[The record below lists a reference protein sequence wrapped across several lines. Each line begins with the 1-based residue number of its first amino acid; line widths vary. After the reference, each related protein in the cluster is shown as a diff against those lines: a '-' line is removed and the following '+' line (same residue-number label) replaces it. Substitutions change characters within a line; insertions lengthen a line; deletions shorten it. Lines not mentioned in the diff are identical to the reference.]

1 MFKDFPQQNLQ
12 GGTVKS
18 QDNAN
23 FSHSKIQGRNFS
35 QAMLVSGN
43 FRYAQAGL
51 KISWL
56 LILGTILLFLAML
69 GGFICGYAGAF
80 IGSILKWKGLTWIGP
95 LLVLGFGL
103 ILFLGFILIT
113 IYRGIG
119 TALWLFTIIVLT
131 SIAMFMALPGTD
143 DAGADARADA
153 ILLAFCI
160 GINISGV
167 LLEAIAI
174 AVMRI
179 SFPNRMLL
187 LLIQFVTLA
196 TAILGII
203 AATQEED
210 KNLLYTSAVVKILA
224 IAIPATITLLALS
237 LFIGCRAV
245 VGDRKYAL
253 IRNIA
258 IILCS
263 YGGTSFYEANLTD
276 ANFSGASLKNTNLRK
291 AILTRT
297 CWLNAKHLDKAR
309 VEGTYLENKIIRQ
322 LVVTGNGRDQNFDNL
337 DLRGCNLRYADLT
350 DASFIGTKLSEA
362 TLEGANLTRA
372 KLVKAQLYG
381 TNLTNA
387 ILTGACIQDWAISL
401 DTQFEGI
408 KCDYV
413 YMRLET
419 KEDRDPWRK
428 PDNRN
433 EIFKDGDFSSFIAPI
448 IKTKQLYQTQNVD
461 PREVAENYSILDI
474 FHHEGVDPSA
484 AAIAFQRLIEK
495 YPESG
500 LQVLSIEGRGN
511 EIVHFQAQ
519 VTDDVDR
526 SFLSQ
531 EYNEI
536 YHQIKSGSYPD
547 LLALLAGVAEKDK
560 HIIELRNL
568 LETALKQNKF
578 YVETYQETRNI
589 EVQKGDYRE
598 TSVNDRGSYFE
609 GDTHHN
615 SPEKEREIN

>member
-1 MFKDFPQQNLQ
+1 MFKDFQQQNLQ

-23 FSHSKIQGRNFS
+23 FSHRKIQGRNFS

-56 LILGTILLFLAML
+56 MILGIILLFLAML
-69 GGFICGYAGAF
+69 GGLISGYAGGF
-80 IGSILKWKGLTWIGP
+80 IGSILVLDNQPWITI
-95 LLVLGFGL
+95 LLVAGFAL

-119 TALWLFTIIVLT
+119 TGLWLFALIILT
-131 SIAMFMALPGTD
+131 SIT
-143 DAGADARADA
+143 
-153 ILLAFCI
+153 ILLAFPSTDYARANAFLLVLFI

-179 SFPNRMLL
+179 SFPNRILL

-203 AATQEED
+203 AGSKEEGKD
-210 KNLLYTSAVVKILA
+210 WLNTPDLVTILV

-237 LFIGCRAV
+237 LFIGWRAV

-258 IILCS
+258 IILCN

-276 ANFSGASLKNTNLRK
+276 ANFSGATLKNTDLRK
-291 AILTRT
+291 ANLTRT
-297 CWLNAKHLDKAR
+297 CWLNAKNLDKAR
-309 VEGTYLENKIIRQ
+309 IEGTYLESEKIRQ
-322 LVVTGNGRDQNFDNL
+322 LLVTGNGRNQNFDNL

-350 DASFIGTKLSEA
+350 NASFIGTKLSEA
-362 TLEGANLTRA
+362 TLEGANLTGA

-381 TNLTNA
+381 TNLRNI
-387 ILTGACIQDWAISL
+387 ILTGAYIQDWAISL
-401 DTQFEGI
+401 DTNFEGI

-413 YMRLET
+413 YMRLGTE
-419 KEDRDPWRK
+419 ENPDPWRK

-433 EIFKDGDFSSFIAPI
+433 EIFKDGDFSNFIAPI
-448 IKTKQLYQTQNVD
+448 IKTQQLYQTQNVD
-461 PREVAENYSILDI
+461 LRKVAENYSILDI

-500 LQVLSIEGRGN
+500 LQVLSIAGQGN
-511 EIVHFQAQ
+511 NKIHFQAQ
-519 VTDDVDR
+519 VTDDVNR
-526 SFLSQ
+526 SLLSQ
-531 EYNEI
+531 EYNKI
-536 YHQIKSGSYPD
+536 YHQIKSGSYQD
-547 LLALLAGVAEKDK
+547 LLALLGGVAEKDK
-560 HIIELRNL
+560 HINELKNL

-589 EVQKGDYRE
+589 KIRKGDYRE
-598 TSVNDRGSYFE
+598 TSVNDQGSYVE
-609 GDTHHN
+609 DNTHNN
-615 SPEKEREIN
+615 SPE